1 MRWRRTERLTFFTE
15 GVIGLAIVSGVVA
28 VGAALVAAVV
38 KRSK

>member
-1 MRWRRTERLTFFTE
+1 MFTLIE